1 MMRSI
6 LCRKSAAL
14 FIGLSVLAFP
24 LTSEAQFLDKLTK
37 GLEKVNKSLKKVD
50 SLTSPKDKQKE
61 KQSNTSQTAQASQ
74 SKPRSLDY
82 PVVSQGFKHPF
93 VTEETFYMTVPNLYY
108 DTVSDVYEG
117 VFTVKQGYLY
127 SFWTIDGDCL
137 YGPEWKTKYTSDPP
151 RFDSGVAVAIHNE
164 KKVNGKD
171 VYSLLYLDG
180 SVKQLDPNWTSVS
193 QFYDGVALVEQ
204 TVNYD
209 KTYFFINP
217 RGEKIFP
224 TLSLSKAVVNPV
236 RPLRDGLRAVCFK
249 GTAPDFNQKWGF
261 VSSKGKVVI
270 PAKYNQVGD
279 FRGRILLGDSAGLE
293 RLCAH

>member
-1 MMRSI
+1 MMRNI

-93 VTEETFYMTVPNLYY
+93 VTEETFYMTVPNLYD

-224 TLSLSKAVVNPV
+224 TLSLS
-236 RPLRDGLRAVCFK
+236 LRQSLIPCVLSVM
-249 GTAPDFNQKWGF
+249 
-261 VSSKGKVVI
+261 VSEPCVSKGRLLISIRSGDLSAPKGRWLFRQSIIRLVI
-270 PAKYNQVGD
+270 SGAD
-279 FRGRILLGDSAGLE
+279 TAG
-293 RLCAH
+293 